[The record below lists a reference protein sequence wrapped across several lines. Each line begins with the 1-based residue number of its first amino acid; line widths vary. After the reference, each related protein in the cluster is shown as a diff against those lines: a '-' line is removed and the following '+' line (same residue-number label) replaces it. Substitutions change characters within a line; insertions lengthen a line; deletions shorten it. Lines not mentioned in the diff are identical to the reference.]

1 MKKKYVHKGQKISD
15 RVELGKYFVRFLEG
29 MRTMDI
35 LVLQEKLRVLNKNLI
50 NTQHPQYKK
59 HFLVFCQTSEALTV
73 FPHKRPSLE

>member
-35 LVLQEKLRVLNKNLI
+35 LVLKEKIAGAK
-50 NTQHPQYKK
+50 
-59 HFLVFCQTSEALTV
+59 
-73 FPHKRPSLE
+73 